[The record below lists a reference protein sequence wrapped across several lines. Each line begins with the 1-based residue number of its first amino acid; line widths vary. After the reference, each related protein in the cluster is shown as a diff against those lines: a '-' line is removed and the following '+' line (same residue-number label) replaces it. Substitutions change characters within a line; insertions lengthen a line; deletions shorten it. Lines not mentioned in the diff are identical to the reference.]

1 MFIFTIKVDK
11 IKNRGEILYER
22 KNTIHIRKSLQKDI
36 FKKIEVKELK
46 KNYLF

>member
-22 KNTIHIRKSLQKDI
+22 KNTIHIRKSLQKGYIKMIDI
-36 FKKIEVKELK
+36 
-46 KNYLF
+46 